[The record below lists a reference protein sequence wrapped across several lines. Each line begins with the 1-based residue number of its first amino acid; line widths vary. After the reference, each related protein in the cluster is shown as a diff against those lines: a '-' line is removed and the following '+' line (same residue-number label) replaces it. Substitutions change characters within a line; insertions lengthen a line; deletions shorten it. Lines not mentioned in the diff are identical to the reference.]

1 MTKVRLQYKQ
11 SNLYVYLD
19 SNNKI
24 KSVHLAGDLMEVT
37 DRLDAA
43 ERADIEKKAVRRKN
57 FEETLHAKIRV

>member
-1 MTKVRLQYKQ
+1 
-11 SNLYVYLD
+11 
-19 SNNKI
+19 
-24 KSVHLAGDLMEVT
+24 MEVT